1 MTRCLAAVLAICLV
15 LPGAAAALTMREV
28 KDIYEGSARSK
39 PRRMIEFRDQ
49 VYFDADDGVHGHEL
63 WRTDGTK
70 SGTQLA
76 VDIYPGPDSS
86 LPEGPILNVDDSL
99 YFAASD
105 NEGRSVFRS
114 DGTPA
119 GTAPVPGTEGLNPFL
134 FVPAAHRFYF
144 RVPLPDPYGGSGTTL
159 WASDGTQGGTTPL
172 GDQPYINESPQ
183 CAASSSAATRLV
195 TVGDVAYFCSYD
207 PQHGSELWRSNG
219 TQTGTQMVADLAPG
233 PASAVPLWITP
244 FRKDV
249 IFFTSADGR
258 TQLWRT
264 DGTAAGTTPITTLP
278 DTEDVDLPVVADGRI
293 FFFAP
298 RPNQSVLWSS
308 DGTAAG
314 TTSVQHLPFW
324 QGHGEVVAGPGRTI
338 LFTAYSKRFGN
349 ELWRSDGT
357 TAGTRLV
364 KDIAPGRKN
373 GYGTSSAPLQLTPA
387 ADGAVYFT
395 ATVPRR
401 GRELWRTDGSRKG
414 TTLVGEVRRGR
425 HGGRIA
431 AITPIGDRV
440 FFAATTPRDGEELWV
455 ARPRGG

>member
-1 MTRCLAAVLAICLV
+1 VLAICLV
-15 LPGAAAALTMREV
+15 LPGAADALTVREV
-28 KDIYEGSARSK
+28 KDIYEGTARSK

-49 VYFDADDGVHGHEL
+49 VYFEADDGVHGREL

-70 SGTQLA
+70 SGTHLA
-76 VDIYPGPDSS
+76 VDIFPGPDGSF
-86 LPEGPILNVDDSL
+86 PEGPILNVGGSL
-99 YFAASD
+99 YFGASD
-105 NEGRSVFRS
+105 NGVRSVFSS

-119 GTAPVPGTEGLNPFL
+119 GTAPVPGTEGLDPFL

-159 WASDGTQGGTTPL
+159 WASDGTQGSTTPL
-172 GDQPYINESPQ
+172 RGQPYLNESAQ
-183 CAASSSAATRLV
+183 CAASSSPATRLV
-195 TVGDVAYFCSYD
+195 TVGDIAYFCSYD
-207 PQHGSELWRSNG
+207 PEHGSELWRSDG
-219 TQTGTQMVADLAPG
+219 TQAGTQMVADLAPG

-244 FRKDV
+244 FRKDL
-249 IFFTSADGR
+249 IFFAGSEGQ
-258 TQLWRT
+258 TQLWRS
-264 DGTAAGTTPITTLP
+264 DGTPGGTSAITAVP
-278 DTEDVDLPVVADGRI
+278 DKEDVDFPVVADGRI
-293 FFFAP
+293 FFFAYGP
-298 RPNQSVLWSS
+298 SRSVWWSS

-314 TTSVQHLPFW
+314 TTSLQHLPFW

-338 LFTAYSKRFGN
+338 LFTAYSKRWGE

-357 TAGTRLV
+357 ADGTHLV
-364 KDIAPGRKN
+364 KDIAPTRKN
-373 GYGTSSAPLQLTPA
+373 GYGTSSTPLQLTPA
-387 ADGAVYFT
+387 ADGTVYFT

-401 GRELWRTDGSRKG
+401 GRELWRTDGTRKG
-414 TTLVGEVRRGR
+414 TRLVGEVRRGR